1 MKVLEISE
9 IALIYSLK
17 AMYLLSLTEIHA
29 CSKIG
34 ASKTVGQVEKFTSNP
49 TVDHER

>member
-1 MKVLEISE
+1 
-9 IALIYSLK
+9 
-17 AMYLLSLTEIHA
+17 MYLLSLIEIHA

-49 TVDHER
+49 IVACER